1 MIYWGFLKT
10 IDYVNRML
18 TCRTGEPENIN
29 SLDKLES
36 VTATGYNIGN
46 LSLFL
51 LSIDVKE
58 NNYSLYSLP
67 QPLQKITLSTFSI
80 LEIKSRVLPLFH
92 NGGRPIE
99 HT

>member
-1 MIYWGFLKT
+1 
-10 IDYVNRML
+10 ML

-36 VTATGYNIGN
+36 VTSTGYSIGN

-58 NNYSLYSLP
+58 NNYSF
-67 QPLQKITLSTFSI
+67 TL
-80 LEIKSRVLPLFH
+80 
-92 NGGRPIE
+92 
-99 HT
+99 